1 MTKHQWVKTRK
12 KLPTNYVQ
20 LTFQM
25 LEADGV
31 ECSYSTLYDVIRGKN
46 KNTILT
52 VKVWEKVGVVL
63 KQHQQLLKKAKKAK
77 SF

>member
-1 MTKHQWVKTRK
+1 MTKKQWTRTRK

-25 LEADGV
+25 LVNDGIK
-31 ECSYSTLYDVIRGKN
+31 CSYTAVYDVIRGKN
-46 KNTILT
+46 KNTMLT

-63 KQHQQLLKKAKKAK
+63 KAHQHLLEKAKKAK
-77 SF
+77 EL